1 MHGNVIRKHHTPHT
15 YSYIYIYA
23 AHAHLKRAGALKVR
37 VGGMTI
43 MFARDAG
50 KRSAQAAPTR
60 GSPAAVPPRAPQ
72 SARPART
79 ARPEEPEAEAPST
92 SPNSRHRWSAKRLL
106 VFQARKRREEAR
118 GLSLTRI
125 LCRPAMQRLRESCFG
140 ALCPNSTPPAAV
152 DPELGVATCA
162 AEEPRQLSDSLA
174 DAVHTPALKR
184 RLSFYLSSTCGQD
197 MQGGRA
203 QARLRLDS
211 TSRLCRASSTGIALS
226 GRCPSGDN
234 PPYEPSAQGIKRK
247 INPRPSG
254 RKGTKAEPVEPN
266 IWDGDC

>member
-1 MHGNVIRKHHTPHT
+1 
-15 YSYIYIYA
+15 
-23 AHAHLKRAGALKVR
+23 

-43 MFARDAG
+43 VFARDAG

-60 GSPAAVPPRAPQ
+60 CSPAAVPPRAPQ

-92 SPNSRHRWSAKRLL
+92 SPNSRHRRSANRLL

-140 ALCPNSTPPAAV
+140 ASCPNSTPPAAV
-152 DPELGVATCA
+152 DRELHVATCA
-162 AEEPRQLSDSLA
+162 QEPRQLSASLA
-174 DAVHTPALKR
+174 DAVHTPVLKR
-184 RLSFYLSSTCGQD
+184 RLSFCLSSTCGQD
-197 MQGGRA
+197 MQGGKA
-203 QARLRLDS
+203 KARLRLDS

-234 PPYEPSAQGIKRK
+234 PPSEPSAPGIKRK
-247 INPRPSG
+247 INLLPSERKEARVAGQHLG
-254 RKGTKAEPVEPN
+254 R
-266 IWDGDC
+266 